1 MGGRQQERVE
11 PTPCVWPHGLP
22 NRAATPCHPL
32 PPQAPAGCGPDPPH
46 LAVQLP
52 QPALQAAAR
61 LQVHPHRHAAP
72 LMMMQE
78 VVVVVMVV
86 VQEVV

>member
-1 MGGRQQERVE
+1 LCLATGVHTGCQAE
-11 PTPCVWPHGLP
+11 LP
-22 NRAATPCHPL
+22 PPATPCPPRGPL
-32 PPQAPAGCGPDPPH
+32 LAGGPDPPH

-78 VVVVVMVV
+78 VVVVVMAV